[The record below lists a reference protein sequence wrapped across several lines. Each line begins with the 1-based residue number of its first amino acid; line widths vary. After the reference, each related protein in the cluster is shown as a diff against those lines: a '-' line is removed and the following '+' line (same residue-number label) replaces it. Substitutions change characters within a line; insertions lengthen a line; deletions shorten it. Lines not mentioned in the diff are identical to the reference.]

1 MQGARRCDAPFGLG
15 KPVVVMSGQRC
26 DQAAGHSMTYTRYA
40 IYYTPPPGRF
50 AELGARWLG
59 WDIAKGQPVG
69 TPDLDIV
76 ATPRRYGFHATL
88 KAPFFLVDGVT
99 EDDLICAFRD
109 LAQNLAPVAL
119 EGLEVR
125 RLGGFVAL
133 EPFGN
138 KDALQS
144 LAANCV
150 TRLDLFRAPM
160 SEAERLR
167 KTKPHMTQAHRQNL
181 EQWGYAHVMDSFR
194 FHMTLSGPL
203 PKHIRDRVMTQAEA
217 HFAPAQIA
225 PLTIATI
232 TLVGE
237 RADGTFKSIEQ
248 ARLRD
253 PQTGAAI

>member
-1 MQGARRCDAPFGLG
+1 
-15 KPVVVMSGQRC
+15 
-26 DQAAGHSMTYTRYA
+26 MTYTRYA

-69 TPDLDIV
+69 SPDLDIV
-76 ATPRRYGFHATL
+76 ATPRKYGFHATL
-88 KAPFFLVDGVT
+88 KAPFFLADGVT
-99 EDDLICAFRD
+99 ENHLLCAFRD
-109 LAQNLAPVAL
+109 LGQNLAPVAL